1 MRRTVS
7 WSLAIVALTAVLL
20 GLAVSYRAHEKL
32 QAEVTALSE
41 ERDRL
46 AAELKTSQ
54 SAAEELLRELTSR
67 PEFAAA
73 APAVVASVDESEPFT
88 PPAPEVTTDKNG
100 RKTYFFPELYG
111 TNGQVIAR
119 SAEFR
124 ELLGYTKLSFRT
136 SEGIR
141 YYDLDDVHPETVRAL
156 GYDASILKRR
166 LADQLRHRQLLGAQA
181 QLQQDLRVKAAQEF
195 AEGERAAAER
205 MKAEAAMRDAEARE
219 RLAQAAE
226 RAATNPPKPPR
237 VIQKVIVVGPYDPSP
252 PNHPDQPETPN

>member
-1 MRRTVS
+1 MRRT
-7 WSLAIVALTAVLL
+7 WFWLMALLALAAIVF
-20 GLAVSYRAHEKL
+20 GLAASYGAYENLHDELK
-32 QAEVTALSE
+32 ALSE

-46 AAELKTSQ
+46 AAELKTSK
-54 SAAEELLRELTSR
+54 SAAEELLRELISR
-67 PEFAAA
+67 PEFLDAPTAAVAAA
-73 APAVVASVDESEPFT
+73 DASESFT
-88 PPAPEVTTDKNG
+88 PPAPEVATDKHG

-119 SAEFR
+119 SAGFR

-136 SEGIR
+136 SEGVR

-166 LADQLRHRQLLGAQA
+166 LAEQLRHRELLGAQA

-195 AEGERAAAER
+195 AERERAAAER

-219 RLAQAAE
+219 RLAEAAE
-226 RAATNPPKPPR
+226 RAATNPPKPQR
-237 VIQKVIVVGPYDPSP
+237 IIQKVIVVGPYDP
-252 PNHPDQPETPN
+252 NQPDNPGEPETP